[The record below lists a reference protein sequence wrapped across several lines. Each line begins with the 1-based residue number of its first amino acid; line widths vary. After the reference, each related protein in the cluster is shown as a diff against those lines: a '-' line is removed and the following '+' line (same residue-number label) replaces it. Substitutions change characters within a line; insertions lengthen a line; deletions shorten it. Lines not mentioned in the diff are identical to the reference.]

1 MENIALQ
8 SHFRL
13 KNGNNV
19 IPHVIQEHRKFANF
33 ATLYFAYSRPGFRT
47 LLFLSM
53 AVARA
58 LIGGG
63 GEGGVYIHIF
73 VFCPTDFF

>member
-33 ATLYFAYSRPGFRT
+33 ATLYFPYSRPGFRT

-63 GEGGVYIHIF
+63 GGGGRGVYSYIR
-73 VFCPTDFF
+73 VLPN